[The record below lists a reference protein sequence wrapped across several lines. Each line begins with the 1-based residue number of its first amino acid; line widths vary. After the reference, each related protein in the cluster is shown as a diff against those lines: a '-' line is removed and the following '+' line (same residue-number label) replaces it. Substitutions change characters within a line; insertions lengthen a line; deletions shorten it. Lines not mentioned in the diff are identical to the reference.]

1 MNPGR
6 TLIVCGLVLVV
17 LGLLWSFGSRFGIGR
32 LPGDINI
39 RGERFTVSLP
49 IVTCLLLSI
58 LLSAAVWLFKKFF
71 G

>member
-6 TLIVCGLVLVV
+6 TLIVLGTLLVIV
-17 LGLLWSFGSRFGIGR
+17 GLLWSFGSRFGLGR

-39 RGERFTVSLP
+39 RGERFAVSLP
-49 IVTCLLLSI
+49 IMTCLLLSI
-58 LLSAAVWLFKKFF
+58 LLSVAVWLFKKFF